1 MRTIV
6 RRSFRRGLT
15 APAVMASV
23 AMGLVLMQT
32 QSACPP
38 GLESTDSDFGV
49 IGNPQRIV
57 NDEYSAARILTPEE
71 LQTLVNNAD
80 LDGRLIVFLGTVPG
94 PDGDPG
100 PMGPPGP
107 DGPQGFD
114 GPMGPLGPLG
124 PQGFD
129 GPLGPVGPIGPQG
142 IQGPP
147 GPPGP
152 GALIGAV
159 RLWPGPTALLPLEW
173 LPCDGAAISRVTYS
187 VLFNTIGT
195 NFGVGDGVTTFNIPD
210 FRDHSPMGANFD
222 GSSGEPLTTVAGP
235 SAQFGGSATHTLT
248 PSEMP
253 GHDHDMTHTHTIQG
267 GTVSAGTVSVI
278 IDTHIG
284 AASASTD
291 VGAPSLTAFVGGSM
305 PHNNLHPYFAIH
317 YIIFVGP

>member
-6 RRSFRRGLT
+6 RRSFRRGSA
-15 APAVMASV
+15 APVVLASV

-57 NDEYSAARILTPEE
+57 NDERSAARILTPEE
-71 LQTLVNNAD
+71 LQQLVANAD

-100 PMGPPGP
+100 PTGSPGP
-107 DGPQGFD
+107 DGTRGID
-114 GPMGPLGPLG
+114 GPVGPLGPL
-124 PQGFD
+124 
-129 GPLGPVGPIGPQG
+129 
-142 IQGPP
+142 GPP

-152 GALIGAV
+152 GTLIGEV
-159 RLWPGPTALLPLEW
+159 RMWAGPTGLLPPEW
-173 LPCDGAAISRVTYS
+173 LPCDGAAISRVTYV
-187 VLFNTIGT
+187 VLFHTIAT
-195 NFGVGDGVTTFNIPD
+195 NFGSGDGVTTFNLPD
-210 FRDHSPMGANFD
+210 FRDHSPMGASVES
-222 GSSGEPLTTVAGP
+222 GSGTPLTTVSGP
-235 SAQFGGSATHTLT
+235 SAQFGGTAKHTLIL
-248 PSEMP
+248 SELP

-267 GTVSAGTVSVI
+267 GTLSAGSVSVI

-284 AASASTD
+284 SASASTD

-305 PHNNLHPYFAIH
+305 THNNLHPHFAIH

>member
-6 RRSFRRGLT
+6 RRSFRRGSA
-15 APAVMASV
+15 APVVLASV

-57 NDEYSAARILTPEE
+57 NDEFSAARILTPEE
-71 LQTLVNNAD
+71 LQQLVANAD

-100 PMGPPGP
+100 PMGSPGP
-107 DGPQGFD
+107 DGPQGID
-114 GPMGPLGPLG
+114 GPVGPLEPLG
-124 PQGFD
+124 PQGFVGPV
-129 GPLGPVGPIGPQG
+129 GPLGPMGPQG

-152 GALIGAV
+152 GTLIGEV
-159 RLWPGPTALLPLEW
+159 RMWAGPTGLLPPEW
-173 LPCDGAAISRVTYS
+173 LPCDGAAISRVTYA
-187 VLFNTIGT
+187 VLFSTIAT
-195 NFGVGDGVTTFNIPD
+195 NFGSGDGVTTFNLPD
-210 FRDHSPMGANFD
+210 FRDHSPMGASVES
-222 GSSGEPLTTVAGP
+222 GSGTPLTTVSGP
-235 SAQFGGSATHTLT
+235 SAQFGGTAKHTLIL
-248 PSEMP
+248 SELP

-267 GTVSAGTVSVI
+267 GTLSAGSVSVI

-284 AASASTD
+284 SASASTD

-305 PHNNLHPYFAIH
+305 PHNNLHPHFAIH